1 MCVFVAACV
10 CVVAR
15 REEEHAGTG
24 EPGRGEEE
32 QGSFLAGDAV
42 DAEEAK
48 WEVDEEEFDVFF
60 LIILR

>member
-1 MCVFVAACV
+1 M

-32 QGSFLAGDAV
+32 QGSFLAGGTV

-48 WEVDEEEFDVFF
+48 WEADEEEFDVFF